1 MACSKPLK
9 PYQKAVYKCPNW
21 KGIREQVIARD
32 RGICYFCGKLVTRR
46 QTIHHLQE
54 INENNFSD
62 INIAFNLDNLVLC
75 HAQCHDEHHHRF
87 GYKNSIVN
95 DDLSINYEKRTKCN

>member
-1 MACSKPLK
+1 MAYSKTLK

-21 KGIREQVIARD
+21 KGIREQVITRD
-32 RGICYFCGKLVTRR
+32 KGICYFCGKLVTRR
-46 QTIHHLQE
+46 QTVHHLEE

-75 HAQCHDEHHHRF
+75 HADCHDEHHHRF
-87 GYKNSIVN
+87 GYKSSIVN

>member
-1 MACSKPLK
+1 MAYSKTLK

-21 KGIREQVIARD
+21 KGIREQVITRD
-32 RGICYFCGKLVTRR
+32 KGICYFCGQLVTRR
-46 QTIHHLQE
+46 QTVHHLEE

-75 HAQCHDEHHHRF
+75 HADCHDEHHHRF
-87 GYKNSIVN
+87 GYKSSIVN

>member
-1 MACSKPLK
+1 MAYSKTLK

-21 KGIREQVIARD
+21 KGIREQVITRD
-32 RGICYFCGKLVTRR
+32 KGICYFCGKLVTKR
-46 QTIHHLQE
+46 QTVHHLEE

-75 HAQCHDEHHHRF
+75 HADCHDEHHHRF
-87 GYKNSIVN
+87 GYKSSIVN